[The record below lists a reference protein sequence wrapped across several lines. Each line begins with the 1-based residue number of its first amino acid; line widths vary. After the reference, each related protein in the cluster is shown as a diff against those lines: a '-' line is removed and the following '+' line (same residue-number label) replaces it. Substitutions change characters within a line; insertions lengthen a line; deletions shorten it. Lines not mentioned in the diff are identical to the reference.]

1 MEPGESA
8 MQAIL
13 RVACDRLVAAEPLHC
28 EPESLAAEAGID
40 PAVARDLFPDGN
52 AVVRTVAESA
62 LRRQMDYLTR
72 KLSEVS
78 GEDQVAQLIAFGKA
92 GVEWAVENR
101 DDFHILNLPLV
112 GQVVD
117 ADELVRYHRSLQALT
132 ASMLHRVR
140 ERGQLRP
147 EMDEGTLLLIVRAFT
162 YGLSRLYVDRQLR
175 VWLPEQADM
184 DKHAILTGAIDAFA
198 EMLFLPAAAQPIR
211 SDA

>member
-1 MEPGESA
+1 M
-8 MQAIL
+8 
-13 RVACDRLVAAEPLHC
+13 
-28 EPESLAAEAGID
+28 
-40 PAVARDLFPDGN
+40 
-52 AVVRTVAESA
+52 ESA

-78 GEDQVAQLIAFGKA
+78 GEDPVAQLIAFGKA

-101 DDFHILNLPLV
+101 DDYHILNLPLV

-117 ADELVRYHRSLQALT
+117 ADELVRYHRSLQTLT
-132 ASMLHRVR
+132 ASMLRRVR

-147 EMDEGTLLLIVRAFT
+147 EIDEVALLLIVRAFT

-184 DKHAILTGAIDAFA
+184 DKHAILNGALDAFA
-198 EMLFLPAAAQPIR
+198 EMLFLPGAAQPIR
-211 SDA
+211 SYA